1 MTKKYFAASEIDFPK
16 EKTKSSQSKENQL
29 KYMKQ
34 VVDAVYR
41 GINKAVKHHETNVDI
56 KLVVTLPLLDLNI
69 ATKYHAELISYSN
82 REIIENY
89 FLYKGMHFYWHDNN
103 FSYFSRDRIHVDF
116 SYEFVNALSDE
127 EINDV
132 KEFEQYLTKKS

>member
-41 GINKAVKHHETNVDI
+41 GINKAVKHQETKADI
-56 KLVVTLPLLDLNI
+56 KLVVSLPLLDLVI
-69 ATKYHAELISYSN
+69 ATKYHAKLISFPN
-82 REIIENY
+82 RKIIENY
-89 FLYKGMHFYWHDNN
+89 FLYKGMHFYWYAED
-103 FSYFSRDRIHVDF
+103 FSYFRAMVRVDF